1 VSRDERSKS
10 QRKRDALA
18 AKKLGEEL
26 IALKADKLALF
37 ELPDTLIDAIEAAR
51 GMHQYGAL
59 RRQKQLV
66 GKLMRDIDPQPIVE
80 KLERLREPGRR
91 ATVQLHAVES
101 WRDRL
106 LAGGDAVLAELKD
119 QFPDAD
125 LDAIA
130 ELVFQ
135 ARRNPGDKKPKR
147 ALFRQIN
154 ELMQTANHNA
164 KPVE

>member
-1 VSRDERSKS
+1 MSRDERSKS

-51 GMHQYGAL
+51 GMHQFGAL
-59 RRQKQLV
+59 RRQK
-66 GKLMRDIDPQPIVE
+66 QPIVE

-106 LAGGDAVLAELKD
+106 LAEGDPVLAELKG
-119 QFPDAD
+119 QFPDAN

-130 ELVFQ
+130 ELVFD

>member
-1 VSRDERSKS
+1 
-10 QRKRDALA
+10 
-18 AKKLGEEL
+18 
-26 IALKADKLALF
+26 
-37 ELPDTLIDAIEAAR
+37 
-51 GMHQYGAL
+51 
-59 RRQKQLV
+59 
-66 GKLMRDIDPQPIVE
+66 MRDIDPQPIVE

-106 LAGGDAVLAELKD
+106 LAEGDPVLAELKD
-119 QFPDAD
+119 QFPDAN
-125 LDAIA
+125 LDAIT
-130 ELVFQ
+130 ELVFD

>member
-1 VSRDERSKS
+1 MSRDERSKS

-51 GMHQYGAL
+51 GMHQHGAL

-66 GKLMRDIDPQPIVE
+66 GKLMRDIDQQPIAE

-106 LAGGDAVLAELKD
+106 LAEGDPVLAELSD
-119 QFPDAD
+119 HFPDAN

-130 ELVFQ
+130 ELVFH

-154 ELMQTANHNA
+154 ELMQTANHDP

>member
-26 IALKADKLALF
+26 IALKADTLALF

-51 GMHQYGAL
+51 GMHQHGAL

-80 KLERLREPGRR
+80 KLERLREPERR

-106 LAGGDAVLAELKD
+106 LAEGDPVLAELKD
-119 QFPDAD
+119 QFPNAN

-154 ELMQTANHNA
+154 ELMQTANHDS